1 MSTIN
6 NDEQFAAL
14 FKESIASDYKNALLL
29 MNVSPDVSLFK
40 FRKILETL
48 CLLYAQRHSYEFTN
62 KNLWEQINELA
73 DICAIHG
80 ADRELFH
87 GVREL
92 TNDGVHNKELSNE
105 VLLSKAL
112 ASRTKVLD
120 LLESAYLSL
129 GLGER
134 IPKYELIN
142 VGGQEHKDL
151 WFNCLSSCDYK
162 EYLSLGIFY
171 EEMGDAFE
179 SQALDDKSFIVR
191 AQTMYSFAAES
202 YKSAFQLC
210 SKKTI
215 TDIISSDDKQIS
227 IAQGSHQ
234 ILFKYALLCLNNKVD
249 NLHIT
254 EVAILLNALAKRGFY
269 AAYAYLGWCHY
280 LSEDYKKAH
289 KYLTHKKA
297 EHSVFLYQRLGVLYS
312 SGKACQTNS
321 DKAVESFKK
330 AVSLGCNKAMFELGK
345 LYHRGKLVKK
355 DDELAQKYLYQAI
368 ATGNLDAAMYFNEK
382 YLEMRKFISELQVI
396 RESFG
401 AKLIDELQKTSA
413 KTIKQGRN
421 ESCLCGSNLKYK
433 NCCGK

>member
-48 CLLYAQRHSYEFTN
+48 CLLYAQHHSYEFTN

-73 DICAIHG
+73 DISAIHG

-87 GVREL
+87 AVREL
-92 TNDGVHNKELSNE
+92 TNDGVHNKELGNE
-105 VLLSKAL
+105 ILLSKAL
-112 ASRTKVLD
+112 VSRKKILD

-134 IPKYELIN
+134 LPQYELID

-151 WFNCLSSCDYK
+151 WFSCLISCDYK
-162 EYLSLGIFY
+162 EYLSLGDFY
-171 EEMGDAFE
+171 EKMGKVFE
-179 SQALDDKSFIVR
+179 SEDLDGKSFTAR

-215 TDIISSDDKQIS
+215 TDVISTDDKQIS
-227 IAQGSHQ
+227 IAQQSHQ

-254 EVAILLNALAKRGFY
+254 EVTILLNALAKRGFY

-289 KYLTHKKA
+289 KYLTHKRA
-297 EHSVFLYQRLGVLYS
+297 EHTVFLYQRLGVLYS
-312 SGKACQTNS
+312 SGKASLING

-330 AVSLGCNKAMFELGK
+330 AVGLGCNKSMFELGK
-345 LYHRGKLVKK
+345 IYYKGELVKK
-355 DDELAQKYLYQAI
+355 DDELAQNYLCQAI
-368 ATGNLDAAMYFNEK
+368 ATGNLDAVLYLDEK
-382 YLEMRKFISELQVI
+382 YLKI
-396 RESFG
+396 RELFSG
-401 AKLIDELQKTSA
+401 LLEEIKGDKVKVEPQKPCIKTTKL
-413 KTIKQGRN
+413 GRN
-421 ESCLCGSNLKYK
+421 EPCSCCSNLKYK

>member
-48 CLLYAQRHSYEFTN
+48 CLLYAQHHSYEFTN

-73 DICAIHG
+73 DISAIHG

-87 GVREL
+87 AVREL
-92 TNDGVHNKELSNE
+92 TNDGVHNKELGNE
-105 VLLSKAL
+105 ILLSKAL
-112 ASRTKVLD
+112 VSRKKVLD

-134 IPKYELIN
+134 LPQYELID

-151 WFNCLSSCDYK
+151 WFNCLISCDYK
-162 EYLSLGIFY
+162 EYLSLGDFY
-171 EEMGDAFE
+171 EKMGKVFE
-179 SQALDDKSFIVR
+179 SEDLDEKSFTAR

-215 TDIISSDDKQIS
+215 TDVISTDDKQIS
-227 IAQGSHQ
+227 IAQQSHQ

-254 EVAILLNALAKRGFY
+254 EVTILLNALAKRGFY

-280 LSEDYKKAH
+280 LGEDYKKAH
-289 KYLTHKKA
+289 KYLNHKKA
-297 EHSVFLYQRLGVLYS
+297 EHTVFLYQRLGVLYS
-312 SGKACQTNS
+312 SAKASSINGN
-321 DKAVESFKK
+321 KAVESFKK
-330 AVSLGCNKAMFELGK
+330 AVRLGCNKSMFELGK
-345 LYHRGKLVKK
+345 IYYKGELVKK
-355 DDELAQKYLYQAI
+355 DDELAQNYLCQAI
-368 ATGNLDAAMYFNEK
+368 ATGNLDAALYLDEK
-382 YLEMRKFISELQVI
+382 YLKI
-396 RESFG
+396 RELFSGLLDEIKGDKVKVEPQKPFTK
-401 AKLIDELQKTSA
+401 ATKL
-413 KTIKQGRN
+413 GRN
-421 ESCLCGSNLKYK
+421 EFCLCGSNLKYK

>member
-48 CLLYAQRHSYEFTN
+48 CLLYAQHHSYEFTN

-73 DICAIHG
+73 DISAIHG

-87 GVREL
+87 AVREL
-92 TNDGVHNKELSNE
+92 TNDGVHNKELGNE
-105 VLLSKAL
+105 ILLSKAL
-112 ASRTKVLD
+112 VSRKKVLD

-134 IPKYELIN
+134 LPQYELID

-151 WFNCLSSCDYK
+151 WFNCLISRDYK
-162 EYLSLGIFY
+162 EYLSLGDFY
-171 EEMGDAFE
+171 EKMGKVFE
-179 SQALDDKSFIVR
+179 SEDLDEKSFTAR

-215 TDIISSDDKQIS
+215 TDVISTDDKQIS
-227 IAQGSHQ
+227 IAQQSHQ

-254 EVAILLNALAKRGFY
+254 EVTILLNALAKRGFY

-289 KYLTHKKA
+289 KYLTHKRA
-297 EHSVFLYQRLGVLYS
+297 EHTVFLYQRLGVLYS
-312 SGKACQTNS
+312 SGKASLING

-330 AVSLGCNKAMFELGK
+330 AVGLGCNKSMFELGK
-345 LYHRGKLVKK
+345 IYYKGELVKK
-355 DDELAQKYLYQAI
+355 DDELAQNYLCQAI
-368 ATGNLDAAMYFNEK
+368 ATGNLDAVLYLDEK
-382 YLEMRKFISELQVI
+382 YLKI
-396 RESFG
+396 RELFSG
-401 AKLIDELQKTSA
+401 LLEEIKGDKVKVEPQKPCIKTTKL
-413 KTIKQGRN
+413 GRN
-421 ESCLCGSNLKYK
+421 EPCSCGSNLKYK

>member
-48 CLLYAQRHSYEFTN
+48 CLLYAQHHSYEFTN

-73 DICAIHG
+73 DISAIHG

-87 GVREL
+87 AVREL

-105 VLLSKAL
+105 SLQGKAL
-112 ASRTKVLD
+112 ASRTKILD

-134 IPKYELIN
+134 LPQYELID

-151 WFNCLSSCDYK
+151 WFNCLISCDYK
-162 EYLSLGIFY
+162 EYLRLGDFY
-171 EEMGDAFE
+171 EKMGEVFE
-179 SQALDDKSFIVR
+179 SEDLDEKSFTAR

-215 TDIISSDDKQIS
+215 TDVISADDKQIS
-227 IAQGSHQ
+227 IAQQSHQ
-234 ILFKYALLCLNNKVD
+234 ILFKYALLCFNNKVD

-254 EVAILLNALAKRGFY
+254 EVTILLNALAKRGFY
-269 AAYAYLGWCHY
+269 AAYAYLGWCYY
-280 LSEDYKKAH
+280 LGEDYKKAH
-289 KYLTHKKA
+289 KYLNHKKA
-297 EHSVFLYQRLGVLYS
+297 EHTVFLYQRLGVLYS
-312 SGKACQTNS
+312 SAKASSINGN
-321 DKAVESFKK
+321 KAVESFKK
-330 AVSLGCNKAMFELGK
+330 AVRLGCNKSMFELGK
-345 LYHRGKLVKK
+345 IYYKGELVKK
-355 DDELAQKYLYQAI
+355 DDELAKNYLCQAI
-368 ATGNLDAAMYFNEK
+368 ATGNLDAALYLDEK
-382 YLEMRKFISELQVI
+382 YLKI
-396 RESFG
+396 RELFSGLLDEIKGDKVKVEPQKPFTK
-401 AKLIDELQKTSA
+401 ATKL
-413 KTIKQGRN
+413 GRN
-421 ESCLCGSNLKYK
+421 EFCLCGSNLKYK

>member
-48 CLLYAQRHSYEFTN
+48 CLLYAQHHSYEFTN

-73 DICAIHG
+73 DISAIHG

-92 TNDGVHNKELSNE
+92 TNDGVHNKELGNE
-105 VLLSKAL
+105 ILLSKAL
-112 ASRTKVLD
+112 VSRKEVLD

-134 IPKYELIN
+134 LPQYELID

-151 WFNCLSSCDYK
+151 WFNCLISCDYK
-162 EYLSLGIFY
+162 EYLSLGDFY
-171 EEMGDAFE
+171 EKMGKVFE
-179 SQALDDKSFIVR
+179 SEDLDEKSFTAR

-215 TDIISSDDKQIS
+215 TDVISTDDKQIS
-227 IAQGSHQ
+227 IAQQSHQ

-254 EVAILLNALAKRGFY
+254 EVTILLNALAKRGFY

-280 LSEDYKKAH
+280 LGEDYKKAH
-289 KYLTHKKA
+289 KYLNHKKA
-297 EHSVFLYQRLGVLYS
+297 EHTVFLYQRLGVLYS
-312 SGKACQTNS
+312 SGKASSING

-330 AVSLGCNKAMFELGK
+330 AVRLGCNKSMFELGK
-345 LYHRGKLVKK
+345 IYYKGELVKK
-355 DDELAQKYLYQAI
+355 DDELAQNYLCQAI
-368 ATGNLDAAMYFNEK
+368 ATGNLDAVLYLDEK
-382 YLEMRKFISELQVI
+382 YLKI
-396 RESFG
+396 RELFSG
-401 AKLIDELQKTSA
+401 LLEEIKGDKVKVEPQKPCIKTTKL
-413 KTIKQGRN
+413 GRN
-421 ESCLCGSNLKYK
+421 EPCSCGSNLKYK

>member
-48 CLLYAQRHSYEFTN
+48 CLLYAQHNSYEFTN

-73 DICAIHG
+73 NISAIHG

-87 GVREL
+87 AVREL

-105 VLLSKAL
+105 ILLSKAL
-112 ASRTKVLD
+112 ASRTKILD

-134 IPKYELIN
+134 LPQYELID

-151 WFNCLSSCDYK
+151 WFNCLISCDYK
-162 EYLSLGIFY
+162 KYLSLGVFY
-171 EEMGDAFE
+171 EKMGKVFE
-179 SQALDDKSFIVR
+179 NEALDDKSFTAR
-191 AQTMYSFAAES
+191 AQAMYSFAAES

-215 TDIISSDDKQIS
+215 SDVISADDKQIS
-227 IAQGSHQ
+227 IAQQSHQ
-234 ILFKYALLCLNNKVD
+234 IVFKYALLCLNNKVD

-254 EVAILLNALAKRGFY
+254 EVTILLNALAKRGFY

-297 EHSVFLYQRLGVLYS
+297 EHTVFLYQRLGVLYS
-312 SGKACQTNS
+312 SGKAS
-321 DKAVESFKK
+321 PIDGDKAVEFFKK
-330 AVSLGCNKAMFELGK
+330 AVRLGCNKSMFELGK
-345 LYHRGKLVKK
+345 IYYKGELVKK
-355 DDELAQKYLYQAI
+355 DDGLAQKYLCEAI
-368 ATGNLDAAMYFNEK
+368 ATGNLDAALYLDEK
-382 YLEMRKFISELQVI
+382 YWQLRNLFSGLLDEIKD
-396 RESFG
+396 
-401 AKLIDELQKTSA
+401 AKVKIGPQKCCT
-413 KTIKQGRN
+413 KTTKLGRN
-421 ESCLCGSNLKYK
+421 EPCSCGSNLKYK

>member
-48 CLLYAQRHSYEFTN
+48 CLLYAQHHSYEFTN

-73 DICAIHG
+73 DISAIHG

-87 GVREL
+87 AVREL
-92 TNDGVHNKELSNE
+92 TNDGVHNKELGNE
-105 VLLSKAL
+105 ILLSKAL
-112 ASRTKVLD
+112 VSRKKVLD

-134 IPKYELIN
+134 LPQYELID

-151 WFNCLSSCDYK
+151 WFNCLISCDYK
-162 EYLSLGIFY
+162 EYLSLGDFY
-171 EEMGDAFE
+171 EKMGKVFE
-179 SQALDDKSFIVR
+179 SEDLDEKSFTAR

-215 TDIISSDDKQIS
+215 TDVISTDDKQIS
-227 IAQGSHQ
+227 IAQQSHQ

-254 EVAILLNALAKRGFY
+254 EVTILLNALAKRGFY

-280 LSEDYKKAH
+280 LGEDYKKAH
-289 KYLTHKKA
+289 KYLNHKKA
-297 EHSVFLYQRLGVLYS
+297 EHTVFLYQRLGVLYS
-312 SGKACQTNS
+312 SGKASSING

-330 AVSLGCNKAMFELGK
+330 AVGLGCNKSMFELGK
-345 LYHRGKLVKK
+345 IYYKGELVKK
-355 DDELAQKYLYQAI
+355 DDELAQNYLCQAI
-368 ATGNLDAAMYFNEK
+368 ATGNLDAVLYLDEK
-382 YLEMRKFISELQVI
+382 YLKI
-396 RESFG
+396 RELFSG
-401 AKLIDELQKTSA
+401 LLGEIKGDKVKVEPQKPCIKTTKL
-413 KTIKQGRN
+413 GRN
-421 ESCLCGSNLKYK
+421 EPCSCGSNLKYK

>member
-73 DICAIHG
+73 DINAIHG
-80 ADRELFH
+80 ANRELFH
-87 GVREL
+87 VVRDL

-151 WFNCLSSCDYK
+151 WFNCLISCDYK
-162 EYLSLGIFY
+162 EYLSLGVFY

-179 SQALDDKSFIVR
+179 SQALDDKSFSVR
-191 AQTMYSFAAES
+191 AQAMYSFAAES
-202 YKSAFQLC
+202 YKSAFKLC

-215 TDIISSDDKQIS
+215 TDVISSDDKQIT
-227 IAQGSHQ
+227 IAQESHQ
-234 ILFKYALLCLNNKVD
+234 VLFKYAFLCLNNKVD
-249 NLHIT
+249 TLQLS
-254 EVAILLNALAKRGFY
+254 EVTTILSVLAKRGFY

-280 LSEDYKKAH
+280 LSEDYKNAH

-297 EHSVFLYQRLGVLYS
+297 ENTVFLFQRLGVLYS
-312 SGKACQTNS
+312 SGKACSING
-321 DKAVESFKK
+321 DKAVASFQK
-330 AVSLGCNKAMFELGK
+330 AVMLGCNKSMFELGK
-345 LYHRGKLVKK
+345 LYHRGELVQK
-355 DDELAQKYLYQAI
+355 DDGLAQNYLCQAI
-368 ATGNLDAAMYFNEK
+368 ATGNLGAVLYLDEK
-382 YLEMRKFISELQVI
+382 YLKI
-396 RESFG
+396 RELFSG
-401 AKLIDELQKTSA
+401 LLDEIKDAKVKIGPQKSCI
-413 KTIKQGRN
+413 KTTKLGRN
-421 ESCLCGSNLKYK
+421 KPCSCGSNVKYK
-433 NCCGK
+433 NCCGN

>member
-48 CLLYAQRHSYEFTN
+48 CLLYAQHHSYEFTN

-73 DICAIHG
+73 DISAIHG

-87 GVREL
+87 AVREL
-92 TNDGVHNKELSNE
+92 TNDGVHNKELGNE
-105 VLLSKAL
+105 ILLSKAL
-112 ASRTKVLD
+112 VSRKKILD

-134 IPKYELIN
+134 LPQYELID

-151 WFNCLSSCDYK
+151 WFNCLISCDYK
-162 EYLSLGIFY
+162 EYLSLGDFY
-171 EEMGDAFE
+171 EKMGKVFE
-179 SQALDDKSFIVR
+179 SEDLDEKSFTAR

-215 TDIISSDDKQIS
+215 TDVISTDDKQIS
-227 IAQGSHQ
+227 IAQQSHQ

-254 EVAILLNALAKRGFY
+254 EVTILLNALAKRGFY

-289 KYLTHKKA
+289 KYLTHKRA
-297 EHSVFLYQRLGVLYS
+297 EHTVFLYQRLGVLYS
-312 SGKACQTNS
+312 SGKASLING

-330 AVSLGCNKAMFELGK
+330 AVGLGCNKSMFELGK
-345 LYHRGKLVKK
+345 IYYKGELVKK
-355 DDELAQKYLYQAI
+355 DDELAQNYLCQAI
-368 ATGNLDAAMYFNEK
+368 ATGNLDAVLYLDEK
-382 YLEMRKFISELQVI
+382 YLKI
-396 RESFG
+396 RELFSG
-401 AKLIDELQKTSA
+401 LLEEIKGDKVKVEPQKPCIKTTKL
-413 KTIKQGRN
+413 GRN
-421 ESCLCGSNLKYK
+421 EPCSCGSNLKYK

>member
-48 CLLYAQRHSYEFTN
+48 CLLYAQHHSYEFTN

-73 DICAIHG
+73 DISAIHG

-92 TNDGVHNKELSNE
+92 TNDGVHNKELGNE
-105 VLLSKAL
+105 ILLSKAL
-112 ASRTKVLD
+112 VSRKEVLD

-134 IPKYELIN
+134 LPQYELID

-151 WFNCLSSCDYK
+151 WFNCLISCDYK
-162 EYLSLGIFY
+162 EYLSLGDFY
-171 EEMGDAFE
+171 EKMGKVFE
-179 SQALDDKSFIVR
+179 SEDLDEKSFTAR

-215 TDIISSDDKQIS
+215 TDVISTDDKQIS
-227 IAQGSHQ
+227 IAQQSHQ

-254 EVAILLNALAKRGFY
+254 EVTILLNALAKRGFY

-280 LSEDYKKAH
+280 LGEDYKKAH
-289 KYLTHKKA
+289 KYLNHKKA
-297 EHSVFLYQRLGVLYS
+297 EHTVFLYQRLGVLYS
-312 SGKACQTNS
+312 SGKASSING

-330 AVSLGCNKAMFELGK
+330 AVRLGCNKSMFELGK
-345 LYHRGKLVKK
+345 IYYKGELVKK
-355 DDELAQKYLYQAI
+355 DDELAQNYLCQAI
-368 ATGNLDAAMYFNEK
+368 ATGNLDAALYLDEK
-382 YLEMRKFISELQVI
+382 YLKI
-396 RESFG
+396 RELFSG
-401 AKLIDELQKTSA
+401 LLEEIKGDKVKVEPQKPCIKTTKL
-413 KTIKQGRN
+413 GRN
-421 ESCLCGSNLKYK
+421 EPCSCGSNLKYK

>member
-6 NDEQFAAL
+6 NDEQFAAM
-14 FKESIASDYKNALLL
+14 FKESIESDYKNALLL

-48 CLLYAQRHSYEFTN
+48 CLLYAQHHSYEFTN

-73 DICAIHG
+73 YISAIHG

-87 GVREL
+87 AVREL

-105 VLLSKAL
+105 SLQGKAL
-112 ASRTKVLD
+112 ASRKKILN

-129 GLGER
+129 ELGER

-142 VGGQEHKDL
+142 VGGQEHKDM
-151 WFNCLSSCDYK
+151 WFNCLISCDYK
-162 EYLSLGIFY
+162 EYLNLGDFY
-171 EEMGDAFE
+171 EKMGEVFE
-179 SQALDDKSFIVR
+179 SEDLDEKSFTAR

-215 TDIISSDDKQIS
+215 TDIISADDKQIS
-227 IAQGSHQ
+227 IAQQSHQ
-234 ILFKYALLCLNNKVD
+234 ILFKYALLCFNNKVD
-249 NLHIT
+249 DLHIT
-254 EVAILLNALAKRGFY
+254 EVTILLNALAKRGFY
-269 AAYAYLGWCHY
+269 AAYAYLGWCYY

-297 EHSVFLYQRLGVLYS
+297 ENTVFLFQKLGVLYS
-312 SGKACQTNS
+312 SGKASPING
-321 DKAVESFKK
+321 DKAVGSYKK
-330 AVSLGCNKAMFELGK
+330 AVKLGCNKSMFELGK
-345 LYHRGKLVKK
+345 IYYKGELVQK
-355 DDELAQKYLYQAI
+355 DDELAQNYLCQAI
-368 ATGNLDAAMYFNEK
+368 ATGNLGAVLYLDEK
-382 YLEMRKFISELQVI
+382 YLKI
-396 RESFG
+396 RELFSGLLDEIKG
-401 AKLIDELQKTSA
+401 AKVKIGPQKCCT
-413 KTIKQGRN
+413 KTTKLGRN
-421 ESCLCGSNLKYK
+421 EPCLCGSNLKYK

>member
-48 CLLYAQRHSYEFTN
+48 CLLYAQHHSYEFTN

-73 DICAIHG
+73 DISAIHG

-87 GVREL
+87 AVREL
-92 TNDGVHNKELSNE
+92 TNDGVHNKELGNE
-105 VLLSKAL
+105 ILLSKAL
-112 ASRTKVLD
+112 VSRKKVLD

-134 IPKYELIN
+134 LPQYELID

-151 WFNCLSSCDYK
+151 WFNCLISCDYK
-162 EYLSLGIFY
+162 EYLSLGDFY
-171 EEMGDAFE
+171 EKMGKVFE
-179 SQALDDKSFIVR
+179 SEDLDEKSFTAR

-215 TDIISSDDKQIS
+215 TDVISTDDKQIS
-227 IAQGSHQ
+227 IAQQSHQ

-254 EVAILLNALAKRGFY
+254 EVTILLNALAKRGFY

-280 LSEDYKKAH
+280 LGEDYKKAH
-289 KYLTHKKA
+289 KYLNHKKA
-297 EHSVFLYQRLGVLYS
+297 EHTVFLYQRLGVLYS
-312 SGKACQTNS
+312 SGKASSING

-330 AVSLGCNKAMFELGK
+330 AVGLGCNKSMFELGK
-345 LYHRGKLVKK
+345 IYYKGELVKK
-355 DDELAQKYLYQAI
+355 DDELAQNYLCQAI
-368 ATGNLDAAMYFNEK
+368 ATGNLDAVLYLDEK
-382 YLEMRKFISELQVI
+382 YLKI
-396 RESFG
+396 RELFSG
-401 AKLIDELQKTSA
+401 LLEEIKGDKVKVEPQKPCIKTTKL
-413 KTIKQGRN
+413 GRN
-421 ESCLCGSNLKYK
+421 EPCSCGSNLKYK